1 MRPVLAV
8 YIHVNDS
15 GLPIWQVVP
24 LTILGCA
31 IAYGLI
37 WAVLA
42 LVNLPG
48 ERRLRRRVRAVH
60 AAAGQAAPYG
70 VPTVEAAARRL
81 FNEVHGAWD
90 AGDHERLSRVSA
102 PDLMAD
108 WSKRLDGYA
117 AAGKRQRVHVLRGPR
132 LDYVSLLADRG
143 LVRLRVRAKLRR
155 GFEPSNRKRRKARN
169 RPVGAQVSFEEFWTL
184 SRSGSDWILYSTR
197 PRRFRAEYTSEP
209 IISETAAR
217 DAPPVATAG
226 TSTAVSAADG

>member
-1 MRPVLAV
+1 MRFVVAV

-37 WAVLA
+37 WAVIALA
-42 LVNLPG
+42 SLPG
-48 ERRLRRRVRAVH
+48 ERRLRRRVRAVQ
-60 AAAGQAAPYG
+60 AAAGKPPPYG
-70 VPTVEAAARRL
+70 AAAVAAATERL
-81 FNEVHGAWD
+81 FKEVHSAWD
-90 AGDHERLSRVSA
+90 AGDRERLSRVSD

-108 WSKRLDGYA
+108 WVKRLDGYA
-117 AAGKRQRVHVLRGPR
+117 ADGKRQRVQVLDGPR

-155 GFEPSNRKRRKARN
+155 GFEPRRAKAKERAGRKRA
-169 RPVGAQVSFEEFWTL
+169 VGAKVAFEEFWTL
-184 SRSGSDWILYSTR
+184 SLSGSDWILYSTR

-209 IISETAAR
+209 IVSETAAR
-217 DAPPVATAG
+217 DAAPAATAG
-226 TSTAVSAADG
+226 T